1 MYFMPYEIRFWGPNF
16 ATGHSFRD
24 SNTLQSRVY
33 SECASGKYNV
43 TRMVTRMVKFCSTKQ
58 MLPRAVN
65 EKYRRIF
72 QLPE

>member
-1 MYFMPYEIRFWGPNF
+1 MPYEIRFLGRYF
-16 ATGHSFRD
+16 ATGHSFREA
-24 SNTLQSRVY
+24 NTLQGHVY
-33 SECASGKYNV
+33 SECAAGKYN
-43 TRMVTRMVKFCSTKQ
+43 VTRMVKFCSTKQ